1 MKEGGTHSAPRRAA
15 AIVPLVL
22 PALLLAGSA
31 FLSSRI
37 LRERSAARAAVDSRG
52 GGESLVLGISRHPA
66 FAFGF
71 RNVLGDLVWLRAV
84 QVAGSREMTPADY
97 DRLYVLLRTVGNF
110 DPRFV
115 VPYILGG
122 MILGISPEHVPEAL
136 DILDRGRKSH
146 PDDWRFPF
154 YIGYTRYFSLGDP
167 LEGARALEAAARIP
181 GSPPY
186 LPLLAS
192 RMYSEGRAPETAL
205 AFLAGMIRAETDPA
219 RLEILRTRVREV
231 IVERD
236 VQILER
242 AVAAYR
248 ARTGSLPAA
257 FPDLVREGLIGRIP
271 DEPHGGS
278 YILSPDGSVSSNRI
292 VARLKV
298 FRKR

>member
-1 MKEGGTHSAPRRAA
+1 MREGGTLSALRGST
-15 AIVPLVL
+15 IVLWVL
-22 PALLLAGSA
+22 PALLLAMSGV
-31 FLSSRI
+31 LSSRI
-37 LRERSAARAAVDSRG
+37 MREMSFIHWSDNVHSG
-52 GGESLVLGISRHPA
+52 KGSLFLEISRNPA

-71 RNVLGDLVWLRAV
+71 QNFLGDLAWLGAI
-84 QVAGSREMTPADY
+84 QIAGTSNIAPADY

-122 MILGISPEHVPEAL
+122 MILGDSPSHVNEAL
-136 DILDRGRKSH
+136 DILRRGMESH

-154 YIGYTRYFSLGDP
+154 YIGYTKYFSLGDP
-167 LEGARALEAAARIP
+167 LEGAKALEAAARLP

-192 RMYSEGRAPETAL
+192 RMFTEGRAPETAL
-205 AFLAGMIRAETDPA
+205 SFLAGMVREETDPA
-219 RLEILRTRVREV
+219 RLEILHERMREV

-236 VQILER
+236 IQSLEK

-248 ARTGSLPAA
+248 DRRGVLPVALT
-257 FPDLVREGLIGRIP
+257 DLVREGLIREIP
-271 DEPHGGS
+271 REPNGGAYLLAS
-278 YILSPDGSVSSNRI
+278 DGTVRSNR
-292 VARLKV
+292 VTTRLKV

>member
-1 MKEGGTHSAPRRAA
+1 MKEGGTYPAARAA
-15 AIVPLVL
+15 ASIVRWGL
-22 PALLLAGSA
+22 PALFLMLSA
-31 FLSSRI
+31 LLSSRI
-37 LRERSAARAAVDSRG
+37 VQERLLAVRAGDLRESKA
-52 GGESLVLGISRHPA
+52 SLFFEISRNPA

-71 RNVLGDLVWLRAV
+71 QNFLGDLAWLEAV
-84 QVAGSREMTPADY
+84 QIAGTSNIASGDY

-122 MILGISPEHVPEAL
+122 MILGGSPQHVHEAM
-136 DILDRGRKSH
+136 DILRRGMESH

-154 YIGYTRYFSLGDP
+154 YIGYTQYFSLADP

-192 RMYSEGRAPETAL
+192 RMYTEGRAPETAL
-205 AFLAGMIRAETDPA
+205 SFLAGMVREETDPA
-219 RLEILRTRVREV
+219 RLEILHKRMREV

-236 VQILER
+236 IQALEK
-242 AVAAYR
+242 AVATYR
-248 ARTGSLPAA
+248 YRRGTLPAA
-257 FPDLVREGLIGRIP
+257 LADLVREGVIREIP
-271 DEPHGGS
+271 AEPHGGT
-278 YILSPDGSVSSNRI
+278 YALAPNGSVSSTR
-292 VARLKV
+292 VKTRLKV

>member
-1 MKEGGTHSAPRRAA
+1 MKEGGTYPAARAA
-15 AIVPLVL
+15 ASIVLWGL
-22 PALLLAGSA
+22 PALFLALSA
-31 FLSSRI
+31 LLSSRI
-37 LRERSAARAAVDSRG
+37 VQERLLAVRAGDI
-52 GGESLVLGISRHPA
+52 GENKTSIFFEISRTPA

-71 RNVLGDLVWLRAV
+71 QNFLGDLAWLEAV
-84 QVAGSREMTPADY
+84 QIAGTMNIAPGDY

-122 MILGISPEHVPEAL
+122 MILGGSPQHVQEAM
-136 DILDRGRKSH
+136 DILRRGKESL

-154 YIGYTRYFSLGDP
+154 YIGYTHYFSLGDS

-192 RMYSEGRAPETAL
+192 RMYTEGRAPETAL
-205 AFLAGMIRAETDPA
+205 SFLAKMVREETDPA
-219 RLEILRTRVREV
+219 RIEILQKRMREV

-236 VQILER
+236 ILALEN
-242 AVAAYR
+242 AVAMYR
-248 ARTGSLPAA
+248 DRRGTPPASLAE
-257 FPDLVREGLIGRIP
+257 LVREGVIGKIP
-271 DEPHGGS
+271 AEPHGGT
-278 YILSPDGSVSSNRI
+278 YVLAPDGTISSDH
-292 VARLKV
+292 VKTRLKV

>member
-1 MKEGGTHSAPRRAA
+1 MREGGTLSALRGTT
-15 AIVPLVL
+15 IVLWVL
-22 PALLLAGSA
+22 PALLLAMSGV
-31 FLSSRI
+31 FSSRVM
-37 LRERSAARAAVDSRG
+37 RERSVIHWSDNVRSSKG
-52 GGESLVLGISRHPA
+52 SLFFEISRNPA

-71 RNVLGDLVWLRAV
+71 QNFLGDLAWLGAV
-84 QVAGSREMTPADY
+84 QIAGTSNIAPADY

-122 MILGISPEHVPEAL
+122 MILGDSPSHVREAL
-136 DILDRGRKSH
+136 DILRRGMASH

-154 YIGYTRYFSLGDP
+154 YIGYTKYFSLGDP
-167 LEGARALEAAARIP
+167 LEGAKALEAAARLP

-192 RMYSEGRAPETAL
+192 RMFTEGRAPETAL
-205 AFLAGMIRAETDPA
+205 SFLAGIVREETDPA
-219 RLEILRTRVREV
+219 RLEILHERMREV

-236 VQILER
+236 IQALEK

-248 ARTGSLPAA
+248 DRRGALPVALT
-257 FPDLVREGLIGRIP
+257 DLVREGLIREIP
-271 DEPHGGS
+271 REPNGGA
-278 YILSPDGSVSSNRI
+278 YLLAPDGTVRSNR
-292 VARLKV
+292 VTTRLKV